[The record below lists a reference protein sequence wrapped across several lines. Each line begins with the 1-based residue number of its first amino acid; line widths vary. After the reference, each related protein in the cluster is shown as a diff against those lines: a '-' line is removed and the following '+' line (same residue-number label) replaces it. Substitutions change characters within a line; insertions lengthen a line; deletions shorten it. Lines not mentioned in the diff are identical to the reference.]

1 MKIYKEVILIKNL
14 FSIGEVSKIKGI
26 TIKALRYYHKAGI
39 LIPRYIDDTTGY
51 RYYSIDQFI
60 YIDVIKGCRVIG
72 VSIAELQEIFKK
84 CNTDE
89 LLEFLKIKKYEA
101 QENINKMKEVIK
113 SIDDFNTSIEQSRE
127 VLNNNEINIEVLE
140 ERYIIVAPC
149 KEVGS
154 LKELLYY
161 SDLDKVIT
169 DKKLEMTME
178 RGIIYNLNIHGDV
191 EPIYVFNG
199 IKQNYNIE
207 INDNIKILPKGKY
220 LTLAYSKDNEK
231 EYINKIVNYI
241 KVNNINVKRY
251 IEVELFNDF
260 FNTEYYSCQIQML
273 IEEA

>member
-1 MKIYKEVILIKNL
+1 MVSINKL
-14 FSIGEVSKIKGI
+14 FSIGEVAKIKGL
-26 TIKALRYYHKAGI
+26 TIKALRYYHKVGI

-51 RYYSIDQFI
+51 RYYSIEQFI
-60 YIDVIKGCRVIG
+60 SIDVIKGCRVIG
-72 VSIAELQEIFKK
+72 VSIEELQEIFKK

-101 QENINKMKEVIK
+101 QENINKMNEVIK
-113 SIDDFNTSIEQSRE
+113 NIDDINTFVEHSKDI
-127 VLNNNEINIEVLE
+127 LNKNEISIEVLE
-140 ERYIIVAPC
+140 QRYIIFAPC

-169 DKKLEMTME
+169 DNNLERSME
-178 RGIIYNLNIHGDV
+178 RGIIYNFNSNGDA

-199 IKQNYNIE
+199 LKQNYNIE
-207 INDNIKILPKGKY
+207 VDDSIMILPKGKY
-220 LTLAYSKDNEK
+220 LTLAYNKDEEK
-231 EYINKIVNYI
+231 EYINKILYYI
-241 KVNNINVKRY
+241 KVNNINVKSC

-273 IEEA
+273 IEEN